1 MMQNKTLTT
10 TFNTAFSATISK
22 TLQLLSVFLLGSIII
37 YGVGFAQIPVAH
49 NAAHDVRHSQGFPC
63 H

>member
-1 MMQNKTLTT
+1 MKEKTLTT
-10 TFNTAFSATISK
+10 TFNAVFSATVSK
-22 TLQLLSVFLLGSIII
+22 TLQLFSVFLLGSIII
-37 YGVGFAQIPVAH
+37 YGAGFAQIPVAH